1 MIEEALATAPIRV
14 GRDTCLI
21 PKAKL
26 AHPHKWR
33 RKPKGEREA
42 RYERYNVFR
51 ASTALTAWATSTFVD
66 GAGASLRVSEIVR
79 IP

>member
-51 ASTALTAWATSTFVD
+51 AIDSAY
-66 GAGASLRVSEIVR
+66 RVGDLNVC
-79 IP
+79 